1 MKKFF
6 SNNKI
11 IFYIFNFFLILLYL
25 YPGSLLGLLIYSNE
39 KIQPQITADFLISS
53 NHFYVFVILTILG
66 FLTFPKF
73 NQSKSLI
80 IYLVSLS
87 IILEIFHIAIP
98 ERSFQW
104 SDLFGNVIGGLKN
117 MIGNFLKELVGKFL
131 NAPLCAAEQFL
142 GTLLGDI
149 MGSINSVIGPILSS
163 LTAVLG
169 GALGSV
175 NGLINKALAGVGLLY
190 NFIACNEF
198 KCPLPSR
205 FDNKLGPKQND
216 VDRIDKIT
224 KTMSSLSDGL
234 GGTNLPSVF

>member
-73 NQSKSLI
+73 KQSKSLM

-104 SDLFGNVIGGLKN
+104 SDLFGNVIGV
-117 MIGNFLKELVGKFL
+117 IVVIFIQKFIS
-131 NAPLCAAEQFL
+131 EYGF
-142 GTLLGDI
+142 
-149 MGSINSVIGPILSS
+149 
-163 LTAVLG
+163 
-169 GALGSV
+169 
-175 NGLINKALAGVGLLY
+175 
-190 NFIACNEF
+190 F
-198 KCPLPSR
+198 K
-205 FDNKLGPKQND
+205 K
-216 VDRIDKIT
+216 
-224 KTMSSLSDGL
+224 
-234 GGTNLPSVF
+234 

>member
-66 FLTFPKF
+66 FLTFPKI

-87 IILEIFHIAIP
+87 IILEIFHLAIP

-104 SDLFGNVIGGLKN
+104 SDLFGNVIGV
-117 MIGNFLKELVGKFL
+117 IVVIFIQKFIS
-131 NAPLCAAEQFL
+131 EYGF
-142 GTLLGDI
+142 
-149 MGSINSVIGPILSS
+149 
-163 LTAVLG
+163 
-169 GALGSV
+169 
-175 NGLINKALAGVGLLY
+175 
-190 NFIACNEF
+190 F
-198 KCPLPSR
+198 K
-205 FDNKLGPKQND
+205 K
-216 VDRIDKIT
+216 
-224 KTMSSLSDGL
+224 
-234 GGTNLPSVF
+234 